1 MLSIFPTIT
10 TTTSSVSAP
19 TTRTSQPIVTG
30 TTVIGIKY
38 ADGVMLAAD
47 TLASYGSLARY
58 NDVRRLQSVGKNTL
72 IGASGEIS
80 DFQAI
85 MEILDGMT
93 REDINQ
99 DDGYSRTPMEVHNY
113 LRTVMYQRRNK
124 GNPLWNQL
132 LVAGFREQK
141 PFLGYVDLIGTA
153 YEENFIATGF
163 GAYLAIPLIRERWHA
178 DISESEA
185 RTLLEDCLRVMFYRD
200 CRASSRIQI
209 AKATAAGTL
218 ISEPYQ
224 LTSDWETATYDARHA
239 TAGMDGSSW

>member
-10 TTTSSVSAP
+10 ATTSSVSAP

-99 DDGYSRTPMEVHNY
+99 DDGYTRYYIQHNLCKFFCQLFY
-113 LRTVMYQRRNK
+113 IYHNKK
-124 GNPLWNQL
+124 GNDSLDL
-132 LVAGFREQK
+132 LSENSFKITRWSRPRK
-141 PFLGYVDLIGTA
+141 LLSWLHLYRNLI
-153 YEENFIATGF
+153 
-163 GAYLAIPLIRERWHA
+163 
-178 DISESEA
+178 
-185 RTLLEDCLRVMFYRD
+185 LLKYGL
-200 CRASSRIQI
+200 
-209 AKATAAGTL
+209 KTHL
-218 ISEPYQ
+218 
-224 LTSDWETATYDARHA
+224 
-239 TAGMDGSSW
+239 